1 MQKAKQDK
9 KKSNKSYLTAV
20 LRILSGIPVSKHML
34 KWRMGMT
41 SLKSWSKD
49 TKILAISVM
58 VCLIVKDLYIP

>member
-9 KKSNKSYLTAV
+9 KTDKSKLPVV

-41 SLKSWSKD
+41 GLKPKD

-58 VCLIVKDLYIP
+58 VCLIAKDLYIP